1 MSGNNLYNCNIF
13 KNPKKTKI
21 TSSERGSRTLPPEA
35 EVLVPNSRSLWVS
48 AYSMIPKISSM
59 GDSTILWE
67 VEGGQVK
74 LSTRTLTDYKVL
86 WLEPRPQ
93 LYPLMIGGGEG
104 CLTEQAAQSCYL
116 LHVAHVGEVQKL
128 VLTPKL
134 TERTKDWNWPCEL
147 GGGSSQLIKNLLFV
161 DLFTAKQ
168 TLCECFKSFREKILA
183 PVYSTK
189 LWNSLLC
196 ELSYGS
202 SCYLMTW
209 MTWNIQNN

>member
-13 KNPKKTKI
+13 KNAKTNKNNFI
-21 TSSERGSRTLPPEA
+21 REGEKNPATRGRGFS
-35 EVLVPNSRSLWVS
+35 PNSRSLWVS

-74 LSTRTLTDYKVL
+74 LSTRTLTDYKDL

-104 CLTEQAAQSCYL
+104 CLIEQAAQSCYL
-116 LHVAHVGEVQKL
+116 LHVAYVGKVQKL

-168 TLCECFKSFREKILA
+168 TLCECFKSFKKK
-183 PVYSTK
+183 Y
-189 LWNSLLC
+189 
-196 ELSYGS
+196 
-202 SCYLMTW
+202 
-209 MTWNIQNN
+209 